1 MFLVCEAPSVPNVPL
16 TSKETYNLFE
26 IIQVDLGRGVALTAH
41 SNSQKK
47 KVKILSVDGCRRCSL
62 FLKSHHMA

>member
-26 IIQVDLGRGVALTAH
+26 IIEVDLGRGVALTAH

-47 KVKILSVDGCRRCSL
+47 GGNSL
-62 FLKSHHMA
+62 C